1 MPRRDPVAGVRVT
14 QALAGLKVVDLS
26 RILAGPF
33 CTQLLSDL
41 GATIWEVESLR
52 GDDTRRWGPPFVDG
66 ESAYYLSTNRGKFSL
81 SVNLKDARG
90 QEIVRALAA
99 RADVLIENF
108 KVGDLARYGLDY
120 ASLQALNPRLV
131 YASITGFGQDGPRA
145 NEPGYDVA
153 LQGITGI
160 MSVTGEPDGSPMKVG
175 VAWIDVLTGLTAAVG
190 VLAALRERD
199 RSGQGQ
205 HIDLALFDVGL
216 MAMVNQAQR
225 YLSTR
230 EPPNRMGTLHPQI
243 VPYQAFQAAD
253 AWFILAVGNDQQYRK
268 LCTAA
273 GRPDLWED
281 QRYQTNAGRV
291 EHRASL
297 VPELERL
304 FRSRPR
310 THWLDLLPR
319 QGVPATPV
327 NNLAEAFADP
337 QAGHRGVAWE
347 VQHATIGKLP
357 LVANALQHMSHTPA
371 RPAGPPPL
379 LGQHTREV
387 LTSELGYTPDRLA
400 ALAADG
406 VIKMA

>member
-1 MPRRDPVAGVRVT
+1 MT
-14 QALAGLKVVDLS
+14 QALAGLKVLDLS

-41 GATIWEVESLR
+41 GATIWAVESPK
-52 GDDTRRWGPPFVDG
+52 GDDTRRWGPPFVHG

-81 SVNLKDARG
+81 GVNLKDPRG
-90 QEIVRALAA
+90 QEIVRGLAA

-120 ASLQALNPRLV
+120 PSVQPLNPRLV
-131 YASITGFGQDGPRA
+131 YTSITGFGQDGPRA
-145 NEPGYDVA
+145 QEPGYDVA

-160 MSVTGEPDGSPMKVG
+160 MSVTGEPEGSPMKVG
-175 VAWIDVLTGLTAAVG
+175 VAWIDVLTGLTAAIG

-230 EPPNRMGTLHPQI
+230 EPPHRMGTLHPQI
-243 VPYQAFQAAD
+243 VPYQAFEAAD
-253 AWFILAVGNDQQYRK
+253 GWFILAVGNDQQYRK
-268 LCTAA
+268 LCAA
-273 GRPDLWED
+273 TGRPDLGSD
-281 QRYQTNAGRV
+281 PRYQTNAGRV
-291 EHRASL
+291 EHRARL
-297 VPELERL
+297 VPEFEQL
-304 FRSRPR
+304 FRAQPR
-310 THWLDLLPR
+310 THWLELLPR

-337 QAGHRGVAWE
+337 QAAHRGLIWE
-347 VQHATIGKLP
+347 VQHATIGSLP
-357 LVANALQHMSHTPA
+357 LVANALQHMSYTPA

-379 LGQHTREV
+379 LGQHTSQV
-387 LTSELGYTPDRLA
+387 LAAELAYTPDRLS

-406 VIKMA
+406 VIKIA